1 MNAIE
6 IGNITKSYHGKK
18 VLCGINLSIPQGGVY
33 ALIGPNGSG
42 KTTLLRILAGL
53 AKPTGGELS
62 IFSHPVK
69 QGDGISNV
77 SFMFEPSPLD
87 GMLTAYQNLKLRCIA
102 VGAPIKQVF
111 RLLEQVGLKKDNK
124 LVKDYS
130 AGMKKRLEL
139 AYALLGSP
147 ELLVLDELFNGLD
160 VFGIELL
167 SDVIDQYKK
176 QNATVLIA
184 ENNISVVEKL
194 ADYFAILYDGRI
206 IKTIRQAE
214 IGSCEKDIA
223 YFLKESIGQY
233 EKSVKM

>member
-233 EKSVKM
+233 EKSVKI

>member
-1 MNAIE
+1 M
-6 IGNITKSYHGKK
+6 
-18 VLCGINLSIPQGGVY
+18 
-33 ALIGPNGSG
+33 
-42 KTTLLRILAGL
+42 
-53 AKPTGGELS
+53 
-62 IFSHPVK
+62 
-69 QGDGISNV
+69 
-77 SFMFEPSPLD
+77 
-87 GMLTAYQNLKLRCIA
+87 
-102 VGAPIKQVF
+102 
-111 RLLEQVGLKKDNK
+111 
-124 LVKDYS
+124 
-130 AGMKKRLEL
+130 

-233 EKSVKM
+233 EKSVKI

>member
-6 IGNITKSYHGKK
+6 ICNITKSYHGKK

-53 AKPTGGELS
+53 AKPTGGKLS

-69 QGDGISNV
+69 QGGDISNV

-87 GMLTAYQNLKLRCIA
+87 GMLTACQNLKLRCIA

-147 ELLVLDELFNGLD
+147 ELLVLDEPFNGLD

-167 SDVIDQYKK
+167 SDVVYQYKK

-233 EKSVKM
+233 EKSVKI